1 MRIRWRLALYG
12 AAVTIVAVLV
22 FGVVLSLLASGAAPA
37 DQEKE
42 LAALTERAVAGLAGV
57 DAAGLAERDPLIL
70 VDAAASTDAFLVV
83 VAPDGEVLHATGAV
97 GGQPVRVPAA
107 VVVEALDTGESAAV
121 VQAGGGVELR
131 LHARRWA
138 PAGVVVAAQS
148 TEFAEDQVSGFVAV
162 LWVSGIVTLLVA
174 VAVSWLVSG
183 RAMRPLR
190 RLATTTEEIAQT
202 GDLSRR
208 LPEVRARDEVGALT
222 AGFNAM
228 LDRVEEAQARLASAL
243 AAQRRFVADAS
254 HELRGPLT
262 TIRNN
267 AGLLTGRRPV
277 TEGDRAEALA
287 EIAAEADRMAGLV
300 DDLLTLARADTGRSY
315 DLRPADLA
323 GIVHD
328 AVRRAPGPAPVVG
341 PVARAEVAGDREAL
355 QRLVTILLDNAAK
368 HGGGEAEVGVTVDG
382 GLARLTVADRGPG
395 IPPADVERVFERFYR
410 ADPARSPAGTGLGLA
425 IAAGIAA
432 GHGGRISAANRP
444 GGGAAIT
451 VELPLAG

>member
-12 AAVTIVAVLV
+12 AGVTIVAVLV

-37 DQEKE
+37 DQQKE
-42 LAALTERAVAGLAGV
+42 LAALAERAVAGLAGV
-57 DAAGLAERDPLIL
+57 DAAGLAARDPLIL
-70 VDAAASTDAFLVV
+70 VDATASTDAFLVV
-83 VAPDGEVLHATGAV
+83 VAPDGEVLHATGTV
-97 GGQPVRVPAA
+97 GGAPVRVPAA
-107 VVVEALDTGESAAV
+107 VVVEALDTGESTAV
-121 VQAGGGVELR
+121 VQAGGGLELR
-131 LHARRWA
+131 LHARRWE

-148 TEFAEDQVSGFVAV
+148 TEFAEEQVSGFVAV

-174 VAVSWLVSG
+174 VAVAWLVSG

-190 RLATTTEEIAQT
+190 RLAATTEEIAQT

-277 TEGDRAEALA
+277 TDDDRAEAVA

-315 DLRPADLA
+315 DLRPVDLA
-323 GIVHD
+323 GIVYD
-328 AVRRAPGPAPVVG
+328 AVRRPPGPAPVVG
-341 PVARAEVAGDREAL
+341 PVARAEVAGDPEAL
-355 QRLVTILLDNAAK
+355 ERLVAILLDNAVK
-368 HGGGEAEVGVTVDG
+368 HGGGEVEIGVTVDG
-382 GLARLTVADRGPG
+382 GLARLTVVDRGPG
-395 IPPADVERVFERFYR
+395 IPPADLERVFERFYR

-425 IAAGIAA
+425 IAAGVAA

-444 GGGAAIT
+444 SGGAAIT